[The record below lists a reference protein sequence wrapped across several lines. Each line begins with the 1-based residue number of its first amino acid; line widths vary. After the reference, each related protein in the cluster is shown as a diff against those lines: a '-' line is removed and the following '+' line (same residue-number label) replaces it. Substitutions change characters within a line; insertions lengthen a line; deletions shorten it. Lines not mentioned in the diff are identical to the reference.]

1 MKEAAYYKK
10 LKNNLVFCQL
20 CPHNCKIEEGDTGQC
35 RVRKNIDGTL
45 YSLNYGQISSYGY
58 DQVEKKP
65 LYHFN
70 PGKIIFSI
78 GSYGCNLSCDFCQ
91 NWQIS
96 HENPRTIEVKDEEII
111 DLAKSRDSIGIAYTY
126 NEPSIWYE
134 YLLHLSKIAKHE
146 GLYNVLVTNG
156 YINPKPLEELLPYI
170 DAMNIDLKSM
180 SEDFYNNLCD
190 GRMKAVLN
198 TIKRASKSVHVEV
211 TTLIIDEVNSS
222 PEEIEVLAKTI
233 AYIDKDIPLHLS
245 RYFPAYKMDLP
256 PTKIETVI
264 QARNIA
270 KKHLNSVYMGNI

>member
-134 YLLHLSKIAKHE
+134 YLLHLSKIAKQE